1 MISSPRPRRLLSGVA
16 VLLVLAGCSA
26 AEPTLDERIEDLDA
40 AVELYRTV
48 DDAECDE
55 PGEERDD
62 GRTVAVTC
70 EDGAVVIWDEESNDD
85 ESNRQLTSAILADE
99 HGIDAVVGV
108 NVTIM
113 NVDREAVAAQIGGDH
128 P

>member
-26 AEPTLDERIEDLDA
+26 ADPSLDERIEDLDA